1 MSDPFEKSS
10 DKNIFKQMQ
19 RESAARELRGG
30 VEQAIEEAQK
40 KGVFD
45 NLPGKGKPL
54 NLGKNRQA
62 GDSALAFDLLQNN
75 NYTLPWIAN
84 RREMLEEIEA
94 FRASLQQAWQTY
106 QAARQGAVDAATR
119 KSIEDQW
126 QREKARL
133 AAELYELNK
142 EISALNL
149 TIPVERLEVFKLN
162 WRKELA
168 RIGATD

>member
-1 MSDPFEKSS
+1 MSDPFEKAS
-10 DKNIFKQMQ
+10 DRNILEQIK
-19 RESAARELRGG
+19 RETAARELRGG

-40 KGVFD
+40 NGVFD

-54 NLGKNRQA
+54 DLKKNRQA
-62 GDSALAFDLLQNN
+62 GENALAFDLLQNN

-84 RREMLEEIEA
+84 RREILEHIAA
-94 FRASLQQAWQTY
+94 FRASLLQSWQAY
-106 QAARQGAVDAATR
+106 QAAWQDTGDPTARQEIKGHWL
-119 KSIEDQW
+119 S
-126 QREKARL
+126 EKADL
-133 AAELYELNK
+133 AKELYELNK

-168 RIGATD
+168 QAGVSD

>member
-10 DKNIFKQMQ
+10 DRNIFKQMQ

-40 KGVFD
+40 RGDFD

-62 GDSALAFDLLQNN
+62 GENALAFDMLQNN
-75 NYTLPWIAN
+75 DYTLPWIAN
-84 RREMLEEIEA
+84 RREMLESMQS
-94 FRASLQQAWQTY
+94 FRASLLQAWQEYEAGRQEAIDATTR
-106 QAARQGAVDAATR
+106 QA
-119 KSIEDQW
+119 IEVRW
-126 QREKARL
+126 QSEKARL

-168 RIGATD
+168 RIGVTE

>member
-10 DKNIFKQMQ
+10 DRNVFKQMQ

-40 KGVFD
+40 RGDFD

-62 GDSALAFDLLQNN
+62 GDNALAFEMLQNN
-75 NYTLPWIAN
+75 DYTLPWIAN
-84 RREMLEEIEA
+84 RREMLESMQS
-94 FRASLQQAWQTY
+94 FRESLLQAWQAYETG
-106 QAARQGAVDAATR
+106 RQDTLEATMR
-119 KSIEDQW
+119 QSIEARW
-126 QREKARL
+126 QSEKARL